1 MKNKV
6 KSFPNR
12 FRDIRKTQD
21 GFTLVEIRDALSIIG
36 FLIIIGILAAVA
48 IPMFASQLKLT
59 RTKQTGAIPSPSA
72 PPVTDQTPITHAAPV
87 EFPWAVVLGIGVSA
101 ILAVSLAAL
110 IVWFVRKN
118 KTTVAVS
125 KNNIA
130 GWEKL
135 ITRHRELRMQW
146 ASYELDMA
154 KLIDFP
160 MMTDMREPVTAALHK
175 ALKKASALEPS
186 SAKSM
191 STHPVTNS
199 EFWDAVND
207 LDAAFH
213 TAEQTA
219 KKVAWSKF
227 TLSERK
233 SLSTAKNL
241 LALALDS
248 GASPSE
254 RQAAYK
260 RVFKEL
266 QGLIEF
272 PEKARLEIE
281 SRHQL
286 AIAA

>member
-1 MKNKV
+1 MKNKING
-6 KSFPNR
+6 FPNR
-12 FRDIRKTQD
+12 FRDIRKVQEA
-21 GFTLVEIRDALSIIG
+21 FTLMEILVVM
-36 FLIIIGILAAVA
+36 FIIGILAALA
-48 IPMFASQLKLT
+48 IPVFLEQRKAALAAQNK
-59 RTKQTGAIPSPSA
+59 TGVTPSPSA
-72 PPVTDQTPITHAAPV
+72 PVTDPTPVTHSAPV
-87 EFPWAVVLGIGVSA
+87 EFPWAIVLGIGVSA
-101 ILAVSLAAL
+101 ILAVAFVAL

-118 KTTVAVS
+118 KAAVANS
-125 KNNIA
+125 TNNIA
-130 GWEKL
+130 RWEKL
-135 ITRHRELRMQW
+135 IARHRELRMQW
-146 ASYELDMA
+146 ASYEIDMV

-160 MMTDMREPVTAALHK
+160 LMTDMREPVTIALHN
-175 ALKKASALEPS
+175 ALKKAADLEPS
-186 SAKSM
+186 NAKSM
-191 STHPVTNS
+191 STRPVTDS
-199 EFWDAVND
+199 EFWHAVND

-227 TLSERK
+227 TSSERK
-233 SLSTAKNL
+233 SLATAKNL

-286 AIAA
+286 ALVA

>member
-1 MKNKV
+1 MKNKI

-12 FRDIRKTQD
+12 FREIRKVQEA
-21 GFTLVEIRDALSIIG
+21 FTLIELMVGIIIVGILMAVALSFMG
-36 FLIIIGILAAVA
+36 QLSSVKNKKPTTATAPSVPATEPAPVA
-48 IPMFASQLKLT
+48 H
-59 RTKQTGAIPSPSA
+59 SA
-72 PPVTDQTPITHAAPV
+72 PA
-87 EFPWAVVLGIGVSA
+87 EFPWAIVLGIGVGA
-101 ILAVSLAAL
+101 ILAVALVAL

-118 KTTVAVS
+118 KVSLAVS

-160 MMTDMREPVTAALHK
+160 LMTDMREPATAALHK
-175 ALKKASALEPS
+175 ALKKAVDLEPS
-186 SAKSM
+186 SAKKM
-191 STHPVTNS
+191 AAHAVVNS
-199 EFWDAVND
+199 DFWNAVND

-227 TLSERK
+227 TPSERK
-233 SLSTAKNL
+233 SLATAKNM

-248 GASPSE
+248 GASPAE

-286 AIAA
+286 ALAA

>member
-1 MKNKV
+1 MKT
-6 KSFPNR
+6 KSYTFPNR
-12 FRDIRKTQD
+12 FRDIRNLQE
-21 GFTLVEIRDALSIIG
+21 GFTLLELMVTIVIIG
-36 FLIIIGILAAVA
+36 CLSAAA
-48 IPMFASQLKLT
+48 IPLLVGQSKALQATKD
-59 RTKQTGAIPSPSA
+59 KQTGAMPAPSA
-72 PPVTDQTPITHAAPV
+72 PVADPTPVTRSAPV
-87 EFPWAVVLGIGVSA
+87 EFPWGIVLGIGVSA
-101 ILAVSLAAL
+101 ILVVALVAL
-110 IVWFVRKN
+110 IVWFVRQN
-118 KTTVAVS
+118 KASVVTS

-160 MMTDMREPVTAALHK
+160 LMTDMREPVTAALHK
-175 ALKKASALEPS
+175 ALKKAADLEPAN
-186 SAKSM
+186 AKKM
-191 STHPVTNS
+191 AAHPVVNS
-199 EFWDAVND
+199 DFWNAVND

-227 TLSERK
+227 TPSERK

-248 GASPSE
+248 GASPAE

-281 SRHQL
+281 ARHQL
-286 AIAA
+286 ALAA

>member
-1 MKNKV
+1 MKK
-6 KSFPNR
+6 KPYAFPNR
-12 FRDIRKTQD
+12 FR
-21 GFTLVEIRDALSIIG
+21 EIRNLQEGLTMIEILMY
-36 FLIIIGILAAVA
+36 LIILALIMAAVVSFA
-48 IPMFASQLKLT
+48 GQTKAAKSKASATPAPSVPATEQIPVP
-59 RTKQTGAIPSPSA
+59 RSA
-72 PPVTDQTPITHAAPV
+72 PA
-87 EFPWAVVLGIGVSA
+87 EFPFAIVLGIGLGA
-101 ILAVSLAAL
+101 ILAVALVAL

-118 KTTVAVS
+118 KVSLAVS
-125 KNNIA
+125 KTNIA

-160 MMTDMREPVTAALHK
+160 LMTDMREPVTAALHK
-175 ALKKASALEPS
+175 ALKKAVDLEPS
-186 SAKSM
+186 SAKKM
-191 STHPVTNS
+191 AAHAVVNS
-199 EFWDAVND
+199 DFWNAVND

-227 TLSERK
+227 TPSERK
-233 SLSTAKNL
+233 SLSTAKNM

-248 GASPSE
+248 GASPAE

-286 AIAA
+286 ALAA

>member
-1 MKNKV
+1 MKNNTQ
-6 KSFPNR
+6 SFPNR
-12 FRDIRKTQD
+12 FRDIRKLQE
-21 GFTLVEIRDALSIIG
+21 GFTLIEAMIG
-36 FLIIIGILAAVA
+36 MVIMSLVLAGVISGISYYTTTVKNAKTSAA
-48 IPMFASQLKLT
+48 
-59 RTKQTGAIPSPSA
+59 SPAPTIQAARVVQSA
-72 PPVTDQTPITHAAPV
+72 PAA
-87 EFPWAVVLGIGVSA
+87 EFPWAIVLGIGLSA
-101 ILAVSLAAL
+101 ILAVALVAL

-118 KTTVAVS
+118 KASAVMS
-125 KNNIA
+125 KNNIS

-135 ITRHRELRMQW
+135 ITRHRELRMKW
-146 ASYELDMA
+146 ASYEIDMA

-160 MMTDMREPVTAALHK
+160 LMTDMREPVTAALHK
-175 ALKKASALEPS
+175 ALKKAADLEPS
-186 SAKSM
+186 SAKAMAS
-191 STHPVTNS
+191 HPVVNS
-199 EFWDAVND
+199 DFWNAVND

-227 TLSERK
+227 TPSERK

-248 GASPSE
+248 GASPAE

-272 PEKARLEIE
+272 PEKAHLEIE

-286 AIAA
+286 ALAA

>member
-1 MKNKV
+1 MKNKSYTLFERV
-6 KSFPNR
+6 RSVRRAQEGFNLV
-12 FRDIRKTQD
+12 DIMMGLVIISLLMAAAMMGLSHFAGAAKKAQNKTSA
-21 GFTLVEIRDALSIIG
+21 TPA
-36 FLIIIGILAAVA
+36 
-48 IPMFASQLKLT
+48 
-59 RTKQTGAIPSPSA
+59 PSA
-72 PPVTDQTPITHAAPV
+72 PVADPTPVTRSAPV

-101 ILAVSLAAL
+101 ILVVALVAL

-118 KTTVAVS
+118 KASVAIS

-135 ITRHRELRMQW
+135 MTRHRELRMQW

-160 MMTDMREPVTAALHK
+160 LMTDMREPVTVALHK
-175 ALKKASALEPS
+175 ALKKAADLEPAI
-186 SAKSM
+186 AKSM
-191 STHPVTNS
+191 STRPVTDS
-199 EFWDAVND
+199 DFWHAVND

-213 TAEQTA
+213 AAEQTA

-227 TLSERK
+227 TPSERK

-248 GASPSE
+248 GASPAE

-281 SRHQL
+281 ARHQL
-286 AIAA
+286 ALAA

>member
-1 MKNKV
+1 MKNKI

-12 FRDIRKTQD
+12 FREIRKVQEA
-21 GFTLVEIRDALSIIG
+21 FTLIEVMVVMTIV
-36 FLIIIGILAAVA
+36 GILMAVGLSF
-48 IPMFASQLKLT
+48 MGQLSSVKNKKPT
-59 RTKQTGAIPSPSA
+59 TATTPSA
-72 PPVTDQTPITHAAPV
+72 PATDTAPAAHSAPAD
-87 EFPWAVVLGIGVSA
+87 FPWAIVLGIGLSA
-101 ILAVSLAAL
+101 ILVVALVAL

-118 KTTVAVS
+118 KASVVVS
-125 KNNIA
+125 QNNIA

-135 ITRHRELRMQW
+135 VTRHRELRMQW

-160 MMTDMREPVTAALHK
+160 LMTDMREPVTAALHK
-175 ALKKASALEPS
+175 ALKKAADLEPA
-186 SAKSM
+186 SAKKM
-191 STHPVTNS
+191 AAHPVVNS
-199 EFWDAVND
+199 DFWNAVND

-227 TLSERK
+227 TPIERK
-233 SLSTAKNL
+233 SLATAKNL

-248 GASPSE
+248 GASPAE
-254 RQAAYK
+254 RQSAYK

-281 SRHQL
+281 ARHQL
-286 AIAA
+286 ALAA

>member
-12 FRDIRKTQD
+12 FREIRKSE
-21 GFTLVEIRDALSIIG
+21 GAFTMLDVMVGVIVMGL
-36 FLIIIGILAAVA
+36 LMAAV
-48 IPMFASQLKLT
+48 MFGLTQFGGLKPKAKT
-59 RTKQTGAIPSPSA
+59 PTPTPTPSTPVTESA
-72 PPVTDQTPITHAAPV
+72 PVTHSAPA

-101 ILAVSLAAL
+101 ILVVALAAL

-118 KTTVAVS
+118 KASIVAS
-125 KNNIA
+125 QTNIA

-160 MMTDMREPVTAALHK
+160 LMTDMREPVISSLHR
-175 ALKKASALEPS
+175 ALKKAADLEPA
-186 SAKSM
+186 SAKKM
-191 STHPVTNS
+191 AAQPVVNS
-199 EFWDAVND
+199 DFWNAVND
-207 LDAAFH
+207 LDTAFH

-227 TLSERK
+227 TPSERK

-281 SRHQL
+281 ARHQL